1 MTSVRTVRMIESSPD
16 YYEESAVFE
25 GIQDAVAQDYDLQ
38 EVSDADLQNQLY
50 ATTATWG
57 LRYWEGGLGIPVK
70 ESDSY
75 EERRGRVIA
84 KLIGEG
90 NFSAKL
96 LHSLAQGYGQTI
108 RVAINP
114 AAFLVTVTFMQGIP
128 PFLEAYQDAVENL
141 VHAHLGVEYKFEYYV
156 NFGASIT
163 SDYARYVYDIPFTA
177 AFLTGTYPSIAVLG
191 QQYASSLP
199 ISSEELTVSQ
209 DLDYCGTQPFV
220 AVDGWQYTSALE
232 ISPEVIPVVQDMQ
245 VASELFYG
253 GTYPYVVTGGMQY
266 VSASNM
272 TTEELTVAQDLPYS
286 GTLPYVA
293 VDGRQVDSG
302 ISAGT
307 EETAVEQSLVYCN
320 TVYSGGVT
328 I

>member
-1 MTSVRTVRMIESSPD
+1 MASVRTVRMMESSPD

-25 GIQDAVAQDYDLQ
+25 GIQDAMAQDYDLQ
-38 EVSDADLQNQLY
+38 EISGADLQLQLY

-57 LRYWEGGLGIPVK
+57 LKYWEGGLGIPVK

-90 NFSAKL
+90 NFSAKML
-96 LHSLAQGYGQTI
+96 LALAQGYGQTI
-108 RVAINP
+108 RVSINP
-114 AAFLVTVTFMQGIP
+114 AAFLVTITFMQGIP
-128 PFLEAYQDAVENL
+128 PFLKAYQDTVENI
-141 VHAHLGVEYKFEYYV
+141 VHAHLGVDYKFEYYV

-177 AFLTGTYPSIAVLG
+177 SFLIGTYPSIAVLG
-191 QQYASSLP
+191 QQYSSDLP
-199 ISSEELTVSQ
+199 TNTEETAVPQ
-209 DLDYCGTQPFV
+209 NLDFCGTK
-220 AVDGWQYTSALE
+220 
-232 ISPEVIPVVQDMQ
+232 
-245 VASELFYG
+245 
-253 GTYPYVVTGGMQY
+253 PYVVTGGMQY
-266 VSASNM
+266 VN
-272 TTEELTVAQDLPYS
+272 TCGVTPEEVNVAQDLPYS
-286 GTLPYVA
+286 GTLPYAA
-293 VDGRQVDSG
+293 VEGRQVDSG

-307 EETAVEQSLVYCN
+307 EETKVAQNLVYCN